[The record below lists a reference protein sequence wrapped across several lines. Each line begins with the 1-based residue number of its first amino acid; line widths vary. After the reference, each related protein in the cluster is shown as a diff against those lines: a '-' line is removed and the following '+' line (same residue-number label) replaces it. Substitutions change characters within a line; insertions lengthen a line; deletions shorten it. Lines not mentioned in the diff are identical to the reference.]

1 MHGFFRFLWRD
12 ARCQIREVDEAA
24 RRLSTGGAPINKGA
38 GVTNGSLWY
47 AYNLVEE
54 LDEPGEFVLDRATGK
69 LSAIFP
75 AGCVSAAAGVVCRTR
90 VVPGVPT
97 YANGNPTPGTALV
110 DIAGVEN
117 VRLHNLSV
125 SGSRGLG
132 INIAKSSS
140 GITIERCQLHN
151 VLTAVAVRASRN
163 VSLLGSRVAWTLG
176 TATSWSGGNRST
188 LTAAGLLVQGNT
200 FHDFGTFLYTYTPA
214 TQLSGVGVVVKQNQ
228 MRSNYHTA
236 VLLSGNNHIIELN
249 DFHHL
254 ATIGYDTGVIY
265 GGRDLSSRGVHIR
278 HNRFHHLDHP
288 APCNAYTSCIRM
300 AVYIDDYEGGDIVEG
315 NIFYRCLVGLFSN
328 NGANFTLRNNL
339 FVNVGLS
346 IRQSG
351 QASFDHGEVCSAT
364 ATINTLYKKL
374 HAVPYTSALWQ
385 RTYPYL
391 TRFNA
396 WNASCTDRHKG
407 PFEPVGSSLPEDN
420 LYATNT
426 VVNATGPPT
435 GDGTIARWYR
445 NSHWHLQEHLPGGKA
460 LGISLWC
467 GPATRR
473 KPHARPPPPPTAAC
487 SVPTP
492 VARYFDVLESNSA
505 QTYASIQFASSDPGL
520 ALNFTLKA
528 SSPLWKLG
536 WQRIPEE
543 KIGPPPQLKTDDA
556 ATCSAKLLNNTD
568 FQGNDLRRGRSITV
582 AGCCG
587 ECYATPGCNAFSVWL
602 DSAHPSGAECFL
614 KRNAN
619 GKRTISDHVSA
630 IIVNPLPPPPPPPP
644 PIPLALKNETD
655 CLLRSLFVEYA
666 ASVNPNIGAKEG
678 QQMADALEGDP
689 LMGAGCTVAVKLP
702 PLAPPTPPPPPPAG
716 HEVFVDGVR
725 GRDTAAG
732 TEAAPLRTLAQAV
745 AVLRGSA
752 AAGAKFISLRAV
764 GGDSVLHLRETL
776 RLTAADSHLTLR
788 TAPADAAAG
797 HRAYLSGATPLVGQ
811 QWTRVGS
818 THQNLWS
825 TQLKDVHEVASMR
838 IGGGRYWRARFPN
851 GNPETSFPFKVGLSA
866 NHWLQSRPTHGK
878 TRMISEPTSTNR
890 NDTVGRDKSY
900 SVKTGGNSCAR
911 YTPPESHY
919 CNGDND
925 AGGGCVVNDT
935 TLPHAPY
942 RNATGAVIT
951 GMHGG
956 MWCSFMYRVAS
967 ATHAAGVTTFTFD
980 EIGGQQ
986 CNRPEGSHGQIL
998 VENVEEELDMCVM
1011 WSLTCVS
1018 CVS

>member
-1 MHGFFRFLWRD
+1 ML
-12 ARCQIREVDEAA
+12 
-24 RRLSTGGAPINKGA
+24 L
-38 GVTNGSLWY
+38 
-47 AYNLVEE
+47 LV
-54 LDEPGEFVLDRATGK
+54 VV
-69 LSAIFP
+69 LSAGTST
-75 AGCVSAAAGVVCRTR
+75 AGGCT
-90 VVPGVPT
+90 
-97 YANGNPTPGTALV
+97 
-110 DIAGVEN
+110 
-117 VRLHNLSV
+117 
-125 SGSRGLG
+125 
-132 INIAKSSS
+132 NI
-140 GITIERCQLHN
+140 
-151 VLTAVAVRASRN
+151 
-163 VSLLGSRVAWTLG
+163 
-176 TATSWSGGNRST
+176 
-188 LTAAGLLVQGNT
+188 TAA
-200 FHDFGTFLYTYTPA
+200 PA
-214 TQLSGVGVVVKQNQ
+214 ETLPALQ
-228 MRSNYHTA
+228 RRWRA
-236 VLLSGNNHIIELN
+236 VNGCRRVDL
-249 DFHHL
+249 
-254 ATIGYDTGVIY
+254 
-265 GGRDLSSRGVHIR
+265 GGR
-278 HNRFHHLDHP
+278 
-288 APCNAYTSCIRM
+288 
-300 AVYIDDYEGGDIVEG
+300 
-315 NIFYRCLVGLFSN
+315 
-328 NGANFTLRNNL
+328 
-339 FVNVGLS
+339 
-346 IRQSG
+346 
-351 QASFDHGEVCSAT
+351 
-364 ATINTLYKKL
+364 
-374 HAVPYTSALWQ
+374 
-385 RTYPYL
+385 
-391 TRFNA
+391 
-396 WNASCTDRHKG
+396 
-407 PFEPVGSSLPEDN
+407 SL
-420 LYATNT
+420 A
-426 VVNATGPPT
+426 
-435 GDGTIARWYR
+435 
-445 NSHWHLQEHLPGGKA
+445 
-460 LGISLWC
+460 
-467 GPATRR
+467 
-473 KPHARPPPPPTAAC
+473 
-487 SVPTP
+487 
-492 VARYFDVLESNSA
+492 LESNSA

-520 ALNFTLKA
+520 ALNFSLET

-543 KIGPPPQLKTDDA
+543 QIGPPPQLKTDDA

-587 ECYATPGCNAFSVWL
+587 ECYAAPGCNAFSVWL

-630 IIVNPLPPPPPPPP
+630 TIVNPLPPPPPPPP
-644 PIPLALKNETD
+644 PIPPALKNETD

-678 QQMADALEGDP
+678 RQMADALEGDP

-702 PLAPPTPPPPPPAG
+702 PPAPPTPPPPPPAG
-716 HEVFVDGVR
+716 HEVFVDGVH

-752 AAGAKFISLRAV
+752 AAGAKIISLRAV
-764 GGDSVLHLRETL
+764 GGDSVLHLNETL

-878 TRMISEPTSTNR
+878 TRTISEPTSTNR

-942 RNATGAVIT
+942 KNATGAVIT

-998 VENVEEELDMCVM
+998 VENVEEELDSPSEFWFDEDSRTLTLWHNASVGNPPPTDG
-1011 WSLTCVS
+1011 SLQAVTTLAVLINATGS
-1018 CVS
+1018 QAAPIVGLHIQDLGFRDTAPAAFLPHVAPTGGQSPVAYIIRLVWPARIYYNINLIYYTVG